1 MNTPNKHPFCINCV
15 HYRID
20 AAYCEH
26 CHRPGP
32 NPKIITCLVSGKE
45 SKTKRMITSCLA
57 ERRDIN
63 AIERFL
69 YGDRCGVKG
78 KYFEPKE
85 LLQE

>member
-1 MNTPNKHPFCINCV
+1 M
-15 HYRID
+15 
-20 AAYCEH
+20 H
-26 CHRPGP
+26 CHRPDP
-32 NPKIITCLVSGKE
+32 NPKIKTCLVSGKE
-45 SKTKRMITSCLA
+45 SKTREWITSCLA

-85 LLQE
+85 SLQE